1 MQQYRAKW
9 VLPVGQPPIE
19 NGWVSTEAG
28 RVTAVGRGRDEW
40 PAIDLG
46 DVALLPGFVNAHTH
60 LELSW
65 MAGRVPPSES
75 MPLWVR
81 ALLGARAAA
90 PDASEIGR
98 AATVTIAAALATGT
112 VLFGDITNT
121 LAAVAPLEA
130 LGADA
135 LVFRELIGFSVPNP
149 SSLVASA
156 WTALDAVEANRNLNR
171 NRESI
176 HRIDS
181 RFYKSVVAHA
191 PYSVSPALFSAIAAA
206 KRETPL
212 AVHAGESREEIEFLQ
227 TGRGPFR
234 DLLEHIGVWTPEWQ
248 PPACGP
254 IEYLDRRG
262 YLSPGMIAVHG
273 THLSDADLARLR
285 DARGVLVT
293 CPRSN
298 VWVGGG
304 APDASRFYR
313 SGVAVALGTDSLA
326 SAPNLHM
333 TDELA
338 ALRRAAPD
346 VAAARL
352 IESATLVGARAL
364 GFESDYGT
372 IAVGKRSV
380 FAAVAIPAT
389 VTDVEEYLVGGDVD
403 AAADVRLI
411 RAD

>member
-28 RVTAVGRGRDEW
+28 RITAIGRGRAEW

-65 MAGRVPPSES
+65 MAGRVPPSDS

-90 PDASEIGR
+90 PPAAEIGAAAR
-98 AATVTIAAALATGT
+98 AAIAAAQASGT

-121 LAAVAPLEA
+121 LAAVPPLDA
-130 LGADA
+130 AGADA

-149 SSLVASA
+149 GSLVATA
-156 WTALDAVEANRNLNR
+156 WTALDAVEHENR

-176 HRIDS
+176 RRIDS
-181 RFYKSVVAHA
+181 RFHFSVVAHA
-191 PYSVSPALFSAIAAA
+191 PYSVSPSLFSAIAAA

-234 DLLEHIGVWTPEWQ
+234 DLLEHIGVWTPDWQ
-248 PPACGP
+248 PPGCGP

-304 APDASRFYR
+304 TPDASRFYR
-313 SGVAVALGTDSLA
+313 SGVPVAVGTDSLA
-326 SAPNLHM
+326 SAPNLDM

-352 IESATLVGARAL
+352 IESATLIGARAL
-364 GFESDYGT
+364 GFEADYGT

-389 VTDVEEYLVGGDVD
+389 VTDVEEYLVGGDVN
-403 AAADVRLI
+403 AAADVRLV